1 MKCHFTITG
10 EFITKHVRHLW
21 LSDSP
26 YAAFEIFRSINMP
39 DHLAIKILLGDAKL
53 TGDSDGDLLLGRD
66 SDRYWEPLGI
76 DVSFAAILSRVE
88 TSYVFFFANLMK
100 LKRDKILLHGR
111 FDEEK
116 THKIVTTHSRGP
128 RLKAAPVDELP
139 LIGRINQKL
148 FVDAEK
154 NSFSFLNF
162 LQRIKNVEEGMAKE
176 QKNLEELYRIMGKDP
191 VSNFCQLSIKASEM
205 NESLSEVEKY
215 AIVKNQELE
224 RERERNPVSFKQEL
238 TRKDLDALSEEIRN
252 FNEDVKD
259 FDQKFTS
266 VGYKTADLETERERI
281 IERARLLRVLDS
293 IDPDLLD
300 SDSFSI
306 KVPMMLN
313 SRPEDVLSGD
323 LYILPD
329 GKIYEVGF
337 QGHLFFERLSEI
349 DAPWTALGWIKISD
363 HRIILPQKKI
373 TPKAEQSLF
382 ELVYTLPLRF
392 EFEESTTPDEV
403 IQIIKHK
410 ISLINKIYPA

>member
-154 NSFSFLNF
+154 
-162 LQRIKNVEEGMAKE
+162 
-176 QKNLEELYRIMGKDP
+176 
-191 VSNFCQLSIKASEM
+191 
-205 NESLSEVEKY
+205 
-215 AIVKNQELE
+215 
-224 RERERNPVSFKQEL
+224 
-238 TRKDLDALSEEIRN
+238 
-252 FNEDVKD
+252 
-259 FDQKFTS
+259 
-266 VGYKTADLETERERI
+266 
-281 IERARLLRVLDS
+281 
-293 IDPDLLD
+293 
-300 SDSFSI
+300 
-306 KVPMMLN
+306 
-313 SRPEDVLSGD
+313 
-323 LYILPD
+323 ILFP
-329 GKIYEVGF
+329 F
-337 QGHLFFERLSEI
+337 
-349 DAPWTALGWIKISD
+349 
-363 HRIILPQKKI
+363 
-373 TPKAEQSLF
+373 
-382 ELVYTLPLRF
+382 
-392 EFEESTTPDEV
+392 
-403 IQIIKHK
+403 
-410 ISLINKIYPA
+410 